1 VTDAAADRPSVIVL
15 PPLLYLA
22 ALLAGVVLQWLVP
35 LTLPLPSVARWA
47 GLLLALLGIG
57 FAVVARREFER
68 AGTNVNPT
76 QPATMIVSS
85 GPFRFTRNPMY
96 VAMAVGWIGVTL
108 ATRNG
113 WYLAFYPILLA
124 IMHWGVI
131 RREERYL
138 ERKFGDTYAEYKRR
152 VRRYF

>member
-1 VTDAAADRPSVIVL
+1 MDDVADRPGVIVL
-15 PPLLYLA
+15 PPLLYLV
-22 ALLAGVVLQWLVP
+22 ALLGGLPLQWLVP
-35 LTLPLPSVARWA
+35 LTLPVPIVARWA
-47 GLLLALLGIG
+47 GVLVALLGIG

-76 QPATMIVSS
+76 QPATLIVTS
-85 GPFRFTRNPMY
+85 GPFRVTRNPMY
-96 VAMAVGWIGVTL
+96 VAMAVGWIGVVL

-138 ERKFGDTYAEYKRR
+138 ERKFGETYTEYRR
-152 VRRYF
+152 GVRRYF